1 MSGVFH
7 TFGESATHSITEVVK
22 TPPPPNYRFMFK
34 SRNPQ
39 KSVSLSFLLLAVT
52 ITLFIVL
59 GGFIE
64 GLENPGIAQTPT
76 PEITSPSGRVRVSD
90 VWKKVYEQL
99 PNFPRENQYISQ
111 ETGKVAADNTLIGRL
126 IRYHIYVKARPTQYR
141 FDWKLT
147 LADYLGVNEPMLVL
161 AYPGQEVLKENP
173 LVGDQKAIQQL
184 NRDQRDGLVNTLAGL
199 FNPNAVNIGPIPSAP
214 NPKPPTPSGNSP
226 ESGDAQGL
234 K

>member
-1 MSGVFH
+1 ML
-7 TFGESATHSITEVVK
+7 
-22 TPPPPNYRFMFK
+22 K
-34 SRNPQ
+34 SRKPQ
-39 KSVSLSFLLLAVT
+39 KQVSLSFLLLAVT
-52 ITLFIVL
+52 ITIFIVL

-64 GLENPGIAQTPT
+64 GLDIQGVAQTPP
-76 PEITSPSGRVRVSD
+76 PEIPSPSGRVRVSD

-99 PNFPRENQYISQ
+99 PNLPTENQYLSQ
-111 ETGKVAADNTLIGRL
+111 ETGKVAEDNTLISRL

-161 AYPGQEVLKENP
+161 SYPGQEVLKENP

-184 NRDQRDGLVNTLAGL
+184 NRVERDGLVNTLAGF
-199 FNPNAVNIGPIPSAP
+199 FNPNPVNIDPIPSAP
-214 NPKPPTPSGNSP
+214 TPKPPTPSGNSP
-226 ESGDAQGL
+226 ESGGAQGL